1 MATFVEFISK
11 LNSCKQQAIFWH
23 NETTSYAEHKALNKF
38 YDGIEDL
45 LDGLVESVAGV
56 YGRPVDYTTH
66 NPVNYIDNKQL
77 QDYFRAVYEY
87 VQTERK
93 NLYQESWIQN
103 EIDEIAKL
111 VATTRYFLTL
121 K

>member
-1 MATFVEFISK
+1 MATFVDFMSK

-23 NETTSYAEHKALNKF
+23 NQVTSYSEHKALNKF

-56 YGRPVDYTTH
+56 YGRPEDYTTH
-66 NPVNYIDNKQL
+66 NPVNYIDNAQL
-77 QDYFRAVYEY
+77 QDYFKAVYEY
-87 VQTERK
+87 IQAERK
-93 NLYQESWIQN
+93 NLYQETFIQN
-103 EIDEIAKL
+103 QIDEIVAL

>member
-1 MATFVEFISK
+1 MATFVDFMSK

-45 LDGLVESVAGV
+45 LDGLVESVAGT
-56 YGRPVDYTTH
+56 YGRPIDYTTH
-66 NPVNYIDNKQL
+66 NPVNYIDNAQL
-77 QDYFRAVYEY
+77 QEYFKMVYEY
-87 VQTERK
+87 VQSERA
-93 NLYQESWIQN
+93 NLYQETWIQN
-103 EIDEIAKL
+103 QIDEIAAL
-111 VATTRYFLTL
+111 VSTTRYFLTL